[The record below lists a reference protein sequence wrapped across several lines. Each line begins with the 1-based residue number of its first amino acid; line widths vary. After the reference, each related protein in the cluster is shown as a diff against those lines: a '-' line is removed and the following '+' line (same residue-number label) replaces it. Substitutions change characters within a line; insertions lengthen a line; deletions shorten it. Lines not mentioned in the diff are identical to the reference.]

1 MTIFVKTFF
10 VNIIEN
16 YFTNLSDFQKQ
27 QFSQLQHIYE
37 YWNEKVNLI
46 SRKDIKFLYTR
57 HVLHSLAISKIV
69 KFKNQSSILD
79 VGTGGGFPGIPLA
92 ILFPKSKFHLI
103 DRTYKKV
110 KVVSSICEDLNLK
123 NVKVEQICASEV
135 ESLYDFVVSRAVTK
149 MQNFANMVKFNFEPE
164 SKNEI
169 KNGILYLKGGN
180 LNRELNS
187 FSNAKVF
194 ELKDFFSDSFFE
206 TKKLVHIPF

>member
-1 MTIFVKTFF
+1 M
-10 VNIIEN
+10 NIIEN
-16 YFTNLSDFQKQ
+16 YFTDLSDFQKQ
-27 QFSQLQHIYE
+27 QFNQLQHIYE
-37 YWNEKVNLI
+37 FWNEKVNLI

-123 NVKVEQICASEV
+123 NVKVEQICASEL
-135 ESLYDFVVSRAVTK
+135 EGFYDFVVSRAVTK
-149 MQNFANMVKFNFEPE
+149 MQNFANLVKFNFKRE
-164 SKNEI
+164 SKHEI

-187 FSNAKVF
+187 FSDAKVF
-194 ELKDFFSDSFFE
+194 ELKDFFSDSFFAR
-206 TKKLVHIPF
+206 LMLW

>member
-1 MTIFVKTFF
+1 M
-10 VNIIEN
+10 NIIEN